1 MQRPKL
7 RGGEE
12 LGYMPWSCILE
23 FHACLRDSSIVLRH
37 YLCRCCR
44 VWWGCL
50 AWKLDLRRLELAVWR
65 GRHGCVCPEPCFS
78 LSCPTPSQEPTF
90 FCRLHHGG
98 KMLDLAGNDRAGACH
113 VLGLVH
119 RNLTPIVISYSTCFA
134 ILNMR
139 LETRD
144 SSWSG
149 KDPDAP
155 PCPHYRTLTGNR
167 DIGDVKTDSWRRSL
181 RRKVR
186 C

>member
-1 MQRPKL
+1 MFEMCVCEVFVCLGVVRDWMQRPKL
-7 RGGEE
+7 RGGKE

-144 SSWSG
+144 SS
-149 KDPDAP
+149 
-155 PCPHYRTLTGNR
+155 
-167 DIGDVKTDSWRRSL
+167 
-181 RRKVR
+181 
-186 C
+186 